1 MNTSELDTYDSAT
14 AELPN
19 SLVMLL
25 EPTAAL
31 EAARRMQ
38 QWYQTTPQGAAHSL
52 FGRDGRR
59 VEGRL
64 RASLGDGFDIDHE
77 HA

>member
-1 MNTSELDTYDSAT
+1 MNAPEFDTEDTVA
-14 AELPN
+14 AEMPN